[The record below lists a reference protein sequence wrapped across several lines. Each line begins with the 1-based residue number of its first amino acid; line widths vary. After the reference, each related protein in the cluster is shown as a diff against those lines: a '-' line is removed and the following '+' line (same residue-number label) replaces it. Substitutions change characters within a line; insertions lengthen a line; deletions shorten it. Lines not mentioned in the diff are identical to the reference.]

1 MELVVRWLHVLAA
14 VTWLGGM
21 LFIALVLVP
30 VARRVQDPR
39 LRADLIAQSGRR
51 FRTVGWAALAVLV
64 VTGVGNLYFKPWMLR
79 VPAFQV
85 KAGLVVLALALS
97 AVHDFFLGP
106 RASRLPPDITGPRR
120 RVSWIARLNLL
131 VVVAIVLLGVA
142 LRG

>member
-1 MELVVRWLHVLAA
+1 MLILRWLHVLAA
-14 VTWLGGM
+14 ATWVGGM

-39 LRADLIAQSGRR
+39 LRADLIARSGTR

-64 VTGVGNLYFKPWMLR
+64 VTGVGNLYFHPWMLR
-79 VPAFQV
+79 APVFHA

-97 AVHDFFLGP
+97 VLHDFFLGP
-106 RASRLPPDITGPRR
+106 RASRLPPDVTGPRR

-131 VVVAIVLLGVA
+131 VVLLIVLLGVA